1 MISIDNDL
9 QKLPLSQE
17 AIIHHTKWACY
28 QADYLWRET
37 IDNFDLLDLK
47 SRGWEKKVILIMV
60 LCGNQHK

>member
-1 MISIDNDL
+1 MSIENDL

-17 AIIHHTKWACY
+17 ALIHHTKRAWY
-28 QADYLWRET
+28 QANYLWRET